1 MDKSIQ
7 VFNFEE
13 QKIDVIEIEGNP
25 WFIGKQIANILGY
38 ENGSRD
44 INRHVYEEDRQ
55 VITKK
60 ELSQM
65 VSNQET
71 TETVFSIFGESAM
84 GGVQRLTL
92 INESGLYSLIFS
104 SKLES
109 AKKFNRWVTHEVL
122 PSIRKTGKYE
132 VKQSREELIANAL
145 VAANEVIA
153 EYQKKTKHL
162 QKTIEIM
169 APKAHFW
176 DKFADSEGHVQWRD
190 ACNLIRC
197 PDGTIIKENVIR
209 NRLIEEGWIY
219 KPTPNGYRPY
229 KNTIDAGYMVVKLAP
244 PDKYGRVFTCN
255 FFTADGMQKLLEMFS
270 PAEDDFE
277 EGDY

>member
-1 MDKSIQ
+1 MDKSVQ

-25 WFIGKQIANILGY
+25 WFIGKQVAGVLGY
-38 ENGSRD
+38 KD
-44 INRHVYEEDRQ
+44 TKKAIKLHVEEDDKQLIDRSMLTNG
-55 VITKK
+55 VVNRETNYPLNNSTISGINTK
-60 ELSQM
+60 
-65 VSNQET
+65 
-71 TETVFSIFGESAM
+71 III
-84 GGVQRLTL
+84 

-132 VKQSREELIANAL
+132 VKQSREERIASVLAASQELIAELTQN
-145 VAANEVIA
+145 N
-153 EYQKKTKHL
+153 QHL
-162 QKTIEIM
+162 QKTVEIM

-270 PAEDDFE
+270 PTENDFE
-277 EGDY
+277 EDDY

>member
-1 MDKSIQ
+1 MDKSVQ
-7 VFNFEE
+7 VFNFEQ
-13 QKIDVIEIEGNP
+13 QKIDVIEIDGYP

-44 INRHVYEEDRQ
+44 INRHVDEEDRQ

-71 TETVFSIFGESAM
+71 TETVLSIFGESAM

-162 QKTIEIM
+162 QKTVEVM
-169 APKAHFW
+169 APKAHVW
-176 DKFADSEGHVQWRD
+176 DKIVDDDGHISWRN
-190 ACNLIRC
+190 ACNLIRS
-197 PDGTIIKENVIR
+197 PEGIVVKENVIR
-209 NRLIEEGWIY
+209 RRLVDEEGWMY
-219 KPTPNGYRPY
+219 KAAPGVYRPY
-229 KNTIDAGYMVVKLAP
+229 KSAMDAGYMKVKLAQ
-244 PDKYGRVFTCN
+244 DKYGKYYPCN
-255 FFTADGMQKLLEMFS
+255 FFTTKGIQKLLEMFS
-270 PAEDDFE
+270 PTGNDFE
-277 EGDY
+277 DGDD